1 MFLCS
6 SSKNYTKIKKI
17 IKGLKGLYKNMTLT
31 AEMYHDIWQPDI
43 RRGWTLEWIVRRPTE
58 VRKTCTMRRSWAWIW
73 VFFPSRNSVSPV
85 LKVVNVNRAE
95 LQYQTLPQGC
105 HYFGSK
111 MITDVQSKKQLY
123 GLDEF
128 KRPEGHFDN
137 QLQWYDQ
144 THGEAL
150 PPPGASPTPKTDAT
164 LM

>member
-43 RRGWTLEWIVRRPTE
+43 RRGWTLELIVRRPTE
-58 VRKTCTMRRSWAWIW
+58 VRKTWWDVHELGL
-73 VFFPSRNSVSPV
+73 VFYPSRNSVSPV

-95 LQYQTLPQGC
+95 LQYQTLPQGW

-111 MITDVQSKKQLY
+111 RITDMQSTKQLY